1 MSKPLGSEKTGG
13 RKKGTPNKK
22 TIGLENA
29 LANHNIDLVEQIAQV
44 LPQLALDKRADV
56 LLNMMSYLFPKR
68 KAIELTADPIA
79 VLNSKIEEK
88 HEPTEAEIEEMHK
101 KTLSIARRL
110 LLLNETPEERYIRSQ
125 IEYELSLKKLNK

>member
-29 LANHNIDLVEQIAQV
+29 LANHNIDLVEQLAQL
-44 LPQLALDKRADV
+44 LPQLAVDKRADV

-68 KAIELTADPIA
+68 KAIELSSDPITIFQA
-79 VLNSKIEEK
+79 KAEEK
-88 HEPTEAEIEEMHK
+88 LNPNEAELVEIRK
-101 KTLSIARRL
+101 KSLSIARRL
-110 LLLNETPEERYIRSQ
+110 LLLNKTSD
-125 IEYELSLKKLNK
+125 